1 MADAQRL
8 GGQAAGGLAPEER
21 PAPFSPAGF
30 LIMVLAMAA
39 EAVALYVLLK
49 PSPIPVVTQAT
60 RGEAAPTHT
69 AAELMAPTVI
79 IPEVVAS
86 VPVREGG
93 TELRTAVLSV
103 AVKLGKAEGRSE
115 EDLDLRYLEKEY
127 VPKVQALVPAF
138 RHELVTMASSRSFFE
153 LRRPETQAKMLD
165 DLRKKMN
172 DALRAHGI
180 EPRVRELYWNSFHF
194 D

>member
-1 MADAQRL
+1 MTEPQREEL
-8 GGQAAGGLAPEER
+8 GAEEHR
-21 PAPFSPAGF
+21 SPFSSTGF

-39 EAVALYVLLK
+39 EAVVLYVLLK
-49 PSPIPVVTQAT
+49 PSPIALVAQPK
-60 RGEAAPTHT
+60 RGEAAPVRTV
-69 AAELMAPTVI
+69 AELMAPTVV

-93 TELRTAVLSV
+93 TELRTVVLSV

-115 EDLDLRYLEKEY
+115 EALDIKYLQKEY
-127 VPKVQALVPAF
+127 VPKINALIPLF

-153 LRRPETQAKMLD
+153 LRRPETQTKMLE
-165 DLRKKMN
+165 DLKKKMN
-172 DALRAHGI
+172 DALRMHGV
-180 EPRVRELYWNSFHF
+180 EPRVAELYWNSFHF